1 MAAKKKEYKVELF
14 PLLRNIAT
22 KNSAYFDSLTE
33 DQRKEISPYLIM
45 RWLTGCN
52 DGSINSAK
60 QIYFINAVVNPLVFP
75 LGKHKKLLY
84 DLMSASC
91 TGKDCRWNFNKSN
104 QKKGAG
110 FTKTTAVIKTVFG
123 YSTKEAVESLP
134 LLTNATIV
142 EMAEDLGYQKD
153 ELAALKRELKKRA

>member
-1 MAAKKKEYKVELF
+1 MVAKKKEYKVELF

-22 KNSAYFDSLTE
+22 RNSAYFDSLSE
-33 DQRKEISPYLIM
+33 DQQKEISPFLIM

-52 DGSINSAK
+52 DGSRNSAM

-110 FTKTTAVIKTVFG
+110 FSKTTAVIKTVFD
-123 YSTKEAVESLP
+123 YSTKEALDALP
-134 LLTNATIV
+134 LLKDATIV
-142 EMAEDLGYQKD
+142 EMAEDLGYQKE
-153 ELAALKRELKKRA
+153 ELAALKKELKKRV